1 MTNVKGENLGNVKG
15 RREIPLFM
23 GSEIWHLK

>member
-1 MTNVKGENLGNVKG
+1 MNFKGENLGNVKG
-15 RREIPLFM
+15 RRGIPLFM